1 MRARKESPK
10 PSNAKPRN
18 RLGILV
24 GSPAF
29 LAQLS
34 SRFEGSKYR
43 PRVFADSEQEQGD
56 RWVAA
61 FSELLLEPGDRAVI
75 IGSDCPDV
83 PLPFLKRAFQVLKHR
98 DLVIGPSFEGGCY
111 LIGLR
116 RNAPGLFRNI
126 HWGSATV
133 LEEMLDAIERERMTL
148 ALVPPWHRVHDAES
162 LRAFETLNRARR
174 MAGK

>member
-1 MRARKESPK
+1 
-10 PSNAKPRN
+10 
-18 RLGILV
+18 V

-61 FSELLLEPGDRAVI
+61 FSELLLEPVDRAVI
-75 IGSDCPDV
+75 IG
-83 PLPFLKRAFQVLKHR
+83 FQVLKHR